1 MTEPPSTHQENKNG
15 CVVHIYITSII
26 TLSESILMREKN
38 IQNESINSFIKLIE
52 NCEYARYTPSTN
64 VAISNDYE
72 NAVKVI
78 SEIDKQI

>member
-1 MTEPPSTHQENKNG
+1 MHNFLKSKLSIE
-15 CVVHIYITSII
+15 TSDYTKEKII
-26 TLSESILMREKN
+26 ILMREKN

>member
-1 MTEPPSTHQENKNG
+1 MLKIKNTNF
-15 CVVHIYITSII
+15 IKEEIFLNILDYTKEKII
-26 TLSESILMREKN
+26 ILMREKN

-72 NAVKVI
+72 NACL
-78 SEIDKQI
+78 EGP